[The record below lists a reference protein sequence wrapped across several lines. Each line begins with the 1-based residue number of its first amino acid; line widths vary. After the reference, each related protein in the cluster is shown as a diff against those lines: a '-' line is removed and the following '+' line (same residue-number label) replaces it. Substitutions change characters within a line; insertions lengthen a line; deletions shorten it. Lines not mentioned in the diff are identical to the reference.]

1 MDQMVEML
9 TKYSKNLEE
18 TVKKRTNQLEEEK
31 RKLDNLIHQM
41 LPVSVAKQLIQ
52 EDCNTFL
59 TIFQTYNVL
68 KKIKTKG
75 FQRCYEEN

>member
-18 TVKKRTNQLEEEK
+18 TVKKRTNQLEDEK

-59 TIFQTYNVL
+59 IIFQTYNVL

-75 FQRCYEEN
+75 FQRSYEEN

>member
-1 MDQMVEML
+1 MREGMKDCIMDQMVEML

-52 EDCNTFL
+52 EECNSFCGHSLYYTL
-59 TIFQTYNVL
+59 QN
-68 KKIKTKG
+68 
-75 FQRCYEEN
+75 